1 MERVFADWIFP
12 LLSLTSF
19 VSLDIAMDA
28 TRMSFRDN
36 AFEVSIDKGTYDAL
50 AVSYYLLLNIND
62 GPYLVRSRI

>member
-1 MERVFADWIFP
+1 MIINGEVSADWILP
-12 LLSLTSF
+12 LLSLISF

-50 AVSYYLLLNIND
+50 AVSY
-62 GPYLVRSRI
+62 